1 MGGLGS
7 HMVGLAQLRV
17 LEIYYILTFT
27 ADGPVCMAHPDSP
40 REGKSEVSLCEKT
53 SLPAPSLT

>member
-17 LEIYYILTFT
+17 LEIYYILTYM
-27 ADGPVCMAHPDSP
+27 ADGP
-40 REGKSEVSLCEKT
+40 SLWRTPCVIDRVK
-53 SLPAPSLT
+53 AR